1 MNQKKIGKFISQ
13 CRKNKNL
20 TQEQLAEILNISD
33 RSVSKW
39 ERGLNLPDA
48 SLMLE
53 LCNILDIT
61 VNELLTGEIIKK
73 EKYMKQAETNLIELK
88 SKLEEQT
95 KKLLNLEIIIGLI
108 SCIPFLVLIL
118 LVAYFEMSTI
128 LRIILIIIAI
138 ALFTVG
144 IFTGMKIEREVGYYE
159 CKECH
164 HKYIPSNLPFWFSM
178 HLGRTRYLKCPKCH
192 KYSWNKKVL
201 TK

>member
-1 MNQKKIGKFISQ
+1 MNQKKIGKFIST

-20 TQEQLAEILNISD
+20 TQEQLAETLNISD
-33 RSVSKW
+33 RAVSKW

-138 ALFTVG
+138 ILFIVG
-144 IFTGMKIEREVGYYE
+144 IFTSMKIEREVGYYE

-164 HKYIPSNLPFWFSM
+164 NKYIPNNLPFWFSM

-192 KYSWNKKVL
+192 KYSWNQKVL

>member
-1 MNQKKIGKFISQ
+1 MNQKKIGKFIST

-20 TQEQLAEILNISD
+20 TQEQL
-33 RSVSKW
+33 
-39 ERGLNLPDA
+39 
-48 SLMLE
+48 
-53 LCNILDIT
+53 
-61 VNELLTGEIIKK
+61 
-73 EKYMKQAETNLIELK
+73 AETNLIELK

-118 LVAYFEMSTI
+118 LVAYFEMTPT
-128 LRIILIIIAI
+128 LGIILIIIAI
-138 ALFTVG
+138 ILFIVG

-159 CKECH
+159 CKEYH
-164 HKYIPSNLPFWFSM
+164 HKYIPNNLPFWLSM
-178 HLGRTRYLKCPKCH
+178 RYGRTRYLKCH

>member
-1 MNQKKIGKFISQ
+1 MNQKKIGKFIST

-20 TQEQLAEILNISD
+20 TQEQLAETLNVSD
-33 RSVSKW
+33 RAVSKW

-118 LVAYFEMSTI
+118 LVAYFKMSTI

-138 ALFTVG
+138 ILFIVG
-144 IFTGMKIEREVGYYE
+144 IFTSMKIERGVGYYE

-164 HKYIPSNLPFWFSM
+164 YKYIPNNLPFWFSV
-178 HLGRTRYLKCPKCH
+178 HYGRTRYLKCPKCH